1 LLIRDSSKI
10 QLQYPDT
17 QYSRI
22 EQNQLKTKE
31 NKQAQIPDLDVKG
44 TKPSSL
50 LPHPCV
56 DTIDSYLLSH
66 NQLISH
72 LHAAWMGLF
81 SQVQKEFLV

>member
-1 LLIRDSSKI
+1 MSNTPNYNKTNKTQTNKQNKPKNPSSIRDSSKI

-22 EQNQLKTKE
+22 QQNQLKTKE

-50 LPHPCV
+50 LPHPCAR
-56 DTIDSYLLSH
+56 H
-66 NQLISH
+66 NR
-72 LHAAWMGLF
+72 
-81 SQVQKEFLV
+81 